1 MSTPPGYNATI
12 AARQLLHDNLMMLS
26 IAPDGGEF
34 PAFEP
39 GQYVSVGR
47 VVTRGGRAQLVKR
60 PYSIGSSARSRATI
74 ELFLVHVDDGEFTSW
89 LFARKVGAR
98 VWLSPSAT
106 GGFTLDGVARDS
118 DLVLVCTGTAVA
130 PYVSMIRTYGDDPPW
145 RRAVLIN
152 GVRLAADLGYRAE
165 LESLAARD
173 ARFTYV
179 PVATRERSSSW
190 RGMRGRVTELIAQQ
204 RFADLAG
211 FDLDPATCH
220 VFVSGNPVMI
230 EELESSLRA
239 LGFRKHTRAHPG
251 NLHLEKYWTE

>member
-1 MSTPPGYNATI
+1 MPKPPRYNATI
-12 AARQLLHDNLMMLS
+12 AARQLLHDDLMMLS

-34 PAFEP
+34 AGFEP

-47 VVTRGGRAQLVKR
+47 IVTRAGRPQLVKR
-60 PYSIGSSARSRATI
+60 HYSIGSSARSRATI
-74 ELFLVHVDDGEFTSW
+74 ELFLVRVDDGEFTGW

-98 VWLSPSAT
+98 VWLSPSAL
-106 GGFTLDGVARDS
+106 GGFTLDGVARDK

-130 PYVSMIRTYGDDPPW
+130 PFVSMVRTYGDDPPW

-152 GVRLAADLGYRAE
+152 GVRHAVDLGYRAE

-173 ARFTYV
+173 ARFVYV
-179 PVATRERSSSW
+179 PVATRERSPSW
-190 RGMRGRVTELIAQQ
+190 RGKRGRVTELIADE

-211 FDLDPATCH
+211 FDLSPDSCH
-220 VFVSGNPVMI
+220 VFVCGNPVMI
-230 EELESSLRA
+230 EELEALLRA

-251 NLHLEKYWTE
+251 NLHMEKYWTE